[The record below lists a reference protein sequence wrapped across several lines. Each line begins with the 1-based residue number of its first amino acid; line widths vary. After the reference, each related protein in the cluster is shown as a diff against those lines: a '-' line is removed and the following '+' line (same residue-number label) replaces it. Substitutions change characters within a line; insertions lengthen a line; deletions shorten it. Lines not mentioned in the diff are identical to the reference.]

1 MKKEEKFLFGA
12 TVGALGALISYA
24 ITSEPVRNVLNS
36 AEKKLK
42 SSGHNIVGG
51 AVGSVKK
58 FLGNVGNVA
67 KASPLTPPIPV
78 LSRKFTISEARIELK
93 KGDHVAVDRWKHYS
107 HHGIYTGDGF
117 VIEYG
122 SNKEIHY
129 TTLENFLDTSHY
141 IYKVDSEAIYSPER
155 IVARAKSRL
164 YEHDYSVFGNNCEQ
178 FARWCRNGD

>member
-1 MKKEEKFLFGA
+1 MKKEEKFL
-12 TVGALGALISYA
+12 LGAAIGVLGTLISYA
-24 ITSEPVRNVLNS
+24 ITSEPVRNFLNS

-42 SSGHNIVGG
+42 SSGHDFIGG

-58 FLGNVGNVA
+58 AVGNFGNVA
-67 KASPLTPPIPV
+67 KASPYTPPIPG
-78 LSRKFTISEARIELK
+78 LSRKFTLNEARRNLSR
-93 KGDHVAVDRWKHYS
+93 GDHIAVDRAFHFS

-129 TTLENFLDTSHY
+129 TTLENFLDSSHY
-141 IYKVDSEAIYSPER
+141 IYKVDSEAIYKPEK
-155 IVARAKSRL
+155 IVERAKSRL
-164 YEHDYSVFGNNCEQ
+164 YERDYSVFGNNCEQ